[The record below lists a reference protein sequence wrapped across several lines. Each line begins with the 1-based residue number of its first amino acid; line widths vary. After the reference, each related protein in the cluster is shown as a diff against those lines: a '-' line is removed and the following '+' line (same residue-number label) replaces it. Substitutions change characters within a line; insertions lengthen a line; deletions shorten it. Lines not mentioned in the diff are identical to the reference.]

1 MRESTLQAESVP
13 TATPHRPPSSPDTAP
28 RFNSWTPAAILFI
41 LCVIAAL
48 VPKQWLAPLD
58 LIGYAVCH
66 RIPERSFIINN
77 AQLPVCAR
85 DTGMF
90 GAALLGLVLMTATL
104 PVRATRYPS
113 RPFIF
118 CFLVFFLMW
127 GFDGFNSYV
136 ALLRQTPL
144 IYPPQNWLRLVTGAL
159 MGISLSAFVVPL
171 FNQAVW
177 RLGDDSSP
185 IRSWPEF
192 ARLMLAP
199 VMLIAAVLW
208 RPDFLYGPIALLSGL
223 SVIVLLTIVNGLLFM
238 LITKRAGRV
247 ERLTQLIGP
256 MLLGLVLTLG
266 EIAAIDT
273 LRAALTRSMNLP
285 F

>member
-1 MRESTLQAESVP
+1 MAVSTSP
-13 TATPHRPPSSPDTAP
+13 TLNPSNPSSPPTS
-28 RFNSWTPAAILFI
+28 RLSSWAPAAILFA
-41 LCVIAAL
+41 LCLLAAL

-58 LIGYAVCH
+58 LVGYAVCH

-90 GAALLGLVLMTATL
+90 GAALLGLVLFAATL
-104 PVRATRYPS
+104 PNRATQYPG
-113 RPFIF
+113 RPFIW
-118 CFLVFFLMW
+118 FFLAFFLLW

-144 IYPPQNWLRLVTGAL
+144 IYPPQNWLRLTTGAF

-177 RLGDDSSP
+177 RHGDDRP
-185 IRSWPEF
+185 VIPSWTAF
-192 ARLMLAP
+192 ARLIGVALA
-199 VMLIAAVLW
+199 LIAAVLW
-208 RPDFLYGPIALLSGL
+208 RPNFLYGPIALLSGL
-223 SVIVLLTIVNGLLFM
+223 SVLVLLTIVNGLLFM
-238 LITKRAGRV
+238 LITRRAGRV
-247 ERLTQLIGP
+247 EHLVQLVGP

-266 EIAAIDT
+266 EIAAINAF
-273 LRAALTRSMNLP
+273 RAALTRSMNLP